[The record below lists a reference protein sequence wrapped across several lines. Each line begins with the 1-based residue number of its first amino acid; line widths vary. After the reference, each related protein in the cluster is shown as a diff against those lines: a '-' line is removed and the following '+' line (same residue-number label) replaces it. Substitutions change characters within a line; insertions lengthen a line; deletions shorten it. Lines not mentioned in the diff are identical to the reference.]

1 MEQEELELIKRL
13 QNTQIMQKTAY
24 DDLENAL
31 NASFNRNQQEQN
43 LHNPPS
49 MVISPGNGDRGLTPN
64 KGMMGSSSGAR
75 PQTSQSSSGVK
86 YKQQIPPAQKNNN

>member
-31 NASFNRNQQEQN
+31 NGSLSQEQ
-43 LHNPPS
+43 
-49 MVISPGNGDRGLTPN
+49 I
-64 KGMMGSSSGAR
+64 A
-75 PQTSQSSSGVK
+75 
-86 YKQQIPPAQKNNN
+86 AA

>member
-31 NASFNRNQQEQN
+31 NGSVTQEQMSQAAAEGRTP
-43 LHNPPS
+43 LK
-49 MVISPGNGDRGLTPN
+49 PG
-64 KGMMGSSSGAR
+64 SQGASAGR
-75 PQTSQSSSGVK
+75 PMTS
-86 YKQQIPPAQKNNN
+86 

>member
-1 MEQEELELIKRL
+1 MEQDELELIKRL

-31 NASFNRNQQEQN
+31 NGSFNNEHLIERGHTPIKGGM
-43 LHNPPS
+43 L
-49 MVISPGNGDRGLTPN
+49 GN
-64 KGMMGSSSGAR
+64 SASR

-86 YKQQIPPAQKNNN
+86 YKQMK

>member
-31 NASFNRNQQEQN
+31 NGSFNQEQ
-43 LHNPPS
+43 LAQQVDGRTPMKS
-49 MVISPGNGDRGLTPN
+49 SLGNSAG
-64 KGMMGSSSGAR
+64 R
-75 PQTSQSSSGVK
+75 PMTSQSSSGAK
-86 YKQQIPPAQKNNN
+86 FNR

>member
-31 NASFNRNQQEQN
+31 NGSVNQEQ
-43 LHNPPS
+43 LAQASEGGRTPLK
-49 MVISPGNGDRGLTPN
+49 PG
-64 KGMMGSSSGAR
+64 SHGASAAGGR
-75 PQTSQSSSGVK
+75 PMTSQSSSGTK
-86 YKQQIPPAQKNNN
+86 YKAQK

>member
-1 MEQEELELIKRL
+1 MMEQEELELIKRL

-31 NASFNRNQQEQN
+31 NGSFNKGENQS
-43 LHNPPS
+43 LL
-49 MVISPGNGDRGLTPN
+49 MSPGNNNNEYRGHTPN
-64 KGMMGSSSGAR
+64 SKGSVMASGGTVR

-86 YKQQIPPAQKNNN
+86 YKQGQQQLPQQKNI

>member
-31 NASFNRNQQEQN
+31 NGSVNQEQ
-43 LHNPPS
+43 LQAQLTASGQTP
-49 MVISPGNGDRGLTPN
+49 MKRGATSGSNRPITASQ
-64 KGMMGSSSGAR
+64 GSSG
-75 PQTSQSSSGVK
+75 
-86 YKQQIPPAQKNNN
+86 QK

>member
-31 NASFNRNQQEQN
+31 NGSLTQEQIAAAAQ
-43 LHNPPS
+43 S
-49 MVISPGNGDRGLTPN
+49 NGQTPM
-64 KGMMGSSSGAR
+64 KQSATMAASGSR
-75 PQTSQSSSGVK
+75 P
-86 YKQQIPPAQKNNN
+86 

>member
-31 NASFNRNQQEQN
+31 NGSFNQEQ
-43 LHNPPS
+43 LAS
-49 MVISPGNGDRGLTPN
+49 QVEGRGHTPM
-64 KGMMGSSSGAR
+64 KGGLGSSGGGAR
-75 PQTSQSSSGVK
+75 PMTSQSSSGAK
-86 YKQQIPPAQKNNN
+86 FNRAGTAGA